1 MRIGA
6 IALVAW
12 LTAPA
17 LVAARGAQAASAL
30 EIRGAAMRVAIVPE
44 RRPDVRVVV
53 LRTNPR
59 LPIRIRA
66 AGGRIIITGD
76 VSRRVRA
83 CGQHGIDLWGRGDVA
98 YDALPFV
105 VVRTPLAVRVSAG
118 DAVFGVIGRSASVDF
133 TNKGCGNWT
142 IANTRG
148 RLRLDQ
154 AGAGESRAGSA
165 GSGDLSV
172 AGSGRIA
179 VLSLGKGMMAVSSGS
194 GDIAVDQASGTMD
207 VRIAGTGDVTVAAG
221 AVTHMEA
228 SIAGSGNIHMEG
240 VAQSLNASV
249 TGSGDVLVKH
259 VTGPVT
265 RRVFG
270 PGSIRVEP

>member
-6 IALVAW
+6 IALGMW
-12 LTAPA
+12 LTLTAA
-17 LVAARGAQAASAL
+17 VAARAAPTATAL

-44 RRPDVRVVV
+44 RRTDVRVIV
-53 LRTNPR
+53 LRINPR
-59 LPIRIRA
+59 LPIRIRS
-66 AGGRIIITGD
+66 AGGRIVITGD
-76 VSRRVRA
+76 VSRRVHA
-83 CGQHGIDLWGRGDVA
+83 CDGRNVELWGRGDVA
-98 YDALPFV
+98 YNALPFV

-118 DAVFGVIGRSASVDF
+118 DAVFGVIGRSASVDL

-154 AGAGESRAGSA
+154 AGAGQSRAGSA

-179 VLSLGKGMMAVSSGS
+179 VLSLGGGMMAVSSGS
-194 GDIAVDQASGTMD
+194 GDIAVEQVSGPMD
-207 VRIAGTGDVTVAAG
+207 VRIAGTGDVAVAAG
-221 AVTHMEA
+221 DVTHMDA
-228 SIAGSGNIHMEG
+228 SIAGSGDVRMEG
-240 VAQSLNASV
+240 VAQSLTASV
-249 TGSGDVLVKH
+249 TGSGDVVVKH
-259 VTGPVT
+259 VSGPVV

-270 PGSIRVEP
+270 PGSVRVGP

>member
-6 IALVAW
+6 IALLLW
-12 LTAPA
+12 LTLPA
-17 LVAARGAQAASAL
+17 VVAARPALAANAL

-44 RRPDVRVVV
+44 RRPDVRVIL

-59 LPIRIRA
+59 LPLRIRS
-66 AGGRIIITGD
+66 AGGRILITGD

-83 CGQHGIDLWGRGDVA
+83 CDGRNVELWGRGDVP
-98 YDALPFV
+98 YTALPYV
-105 VVRTPLAVRVSAG
+105 VVRTPLAVRVAAG
-118 DAVFGVIGRSASVDF
+118 DAVFGVVGRSASVDF

-172 AGSGRIA
+172 AGSGRIE
-179 VLSLGKGMMAVSSGS
+179 VRSLGESMMAVSSGS
-194 GDIAVDQASGTMD
+194 GDIAVGHSAGPMD
-207 VRIAGTGDVTVAAG
+207 VRIAGTGDVTVALG
-221 AVTHMEA
+221 DISHIEA
-228 SIAGSGNIHMEG
+228 SIAGSGDIRVGG
-240 VAQSLNASV
+240 VAQSLTATV
-249 TGSGDVLVKH
+249 TGSGNVAVGR
-259 VTGPVT
+259 VTGPVI

-270 PGSIRVEP
+270 PGSVRVGP

>member
-6 IALVAW
+6 IALVGW
-12 LTAPA
+12 LTVPV

-44 RRPDVRVVV
+44 RRPDVRVIV
-53 LRTNPR
+53 LRTNPK
-59 LPIRIRA
+59 LPIRIRS
-66 AGGRIIITGD
+66 AGGRIVITGD

-83 CGQHGIDLWGRGDVA
+83 CGAHSIALWGRGDVT

-221 AVTHMEA
+221 DVTHMEA
-228 SIAGSGNIHMEG
+228 SIAGSGNIHMDG

-270 PGSIRVEP
+270 PGSIRVGP